1 MKSNTKS
8 VLVIGGS
15 SFIGKKLISKF
26 KSSSPLWNVMS
37 LDFKENA
44 EANKNYLLPKD
55 LTKIYL
61 TDLRK
66 SIDGNFDLI
75 INANGSFSKANLQ
88 KDDLLETLDNINNL
102 NISSSLLASY
112 LAKKYLNPNS
122 LLVLI
127 GSYETKELNS
137 FDNILFKMTKNSVHH
152 LTEILIKNPNEL
164 PDNTKIITI
173 LP

>member
-1 MKSNTKS
+1 MKKTSDSLSNR
-8 VLVIGGS
+8 V
-15 SFIGKKLISKF
+15 
-26 KSSSPLWNVMS
+26 
-37 LDFKENA
+37 
-44 EANKNYLLPKD
+44 
-55 LTKIYL
+55 
-61 TDLRK
+61 
-66 SIDGNFDLI
+66 
-75 INANGSFSKANLQ
+75 
-88 KDDLLETLDNINNL
+88 DLLETLDNINNL

-122 LLVLI
+122 LFVLI

-152 LTEILIKNPNEL
+152 LTEILIKNRNEL